1 MSQQKTIPETTEV
14 EAQSPVKWESFG
26 LKDQTG

>member
-1 MSQQKTIPETTEV
+1 MSQRKTILVTKEV
-14 EAQSPVKWESFG
+14 EAQSPVRWESFG